1 MHFDVGVVKRCTG
14 MCIGL
19 FEASLTHS
27 WFMEFVNAVEDRNED
42 SAIEPNPFS
51 PMLEMRFAPES
62 LLGLM
67 GKWLF
72 FLPILIV
79 ASILKLA
86 LTVIKIAILTVLSVI
101 IMLVSLPLAV
111 RLKPRNSDE
120 VTL

>member
-1 MHFDVGVVKRCTG
+1 MHFDSGVVKYCLG
-14 MCIGL
+14 ICGKL
-19 FEASLTHS
+19 FVESLTHS
-27 WFMEFVNAVEDRNED
+27 WFIEFVNAVEHGNED
-42 SAIEPNPFS
+42 SAIELNPFS
-51 PMLEMRFAPES
+51 PMLKMGFAPES

-72 FLPILIV
+72 FLPILIA

-111 RLKPRNSDE
+111 RLKPRNSEE